1 MSKKNEE
8 KSQQAAAENQDEAI
22 QASELANAQAR
33 ENEIDA
39 TQDNGGADKSAQTAA
54 KKTEGQKEPDPAAEA
69 GDAETPGDKPEVGNT
84 HVAGNTRLLQNL
96 SVLADRHR
104 IPAWHQAA
112 LLRYMGWQDD
122 KRVTDEDYRKALD
135 GLKHR
140 RIGGGRK

>member
-8 KSQQAAAENQDEAI
+8 KSQQAENQTED
-22 QASELANAQAR
+22 AQKP
-33 ENEIDA
+33 EQGQVSDNE
-39 TQDNGGADKSAQTAA
+39 QTGLEKGKDSGKAESG
-54 KKTEGQKEPDPAAEA
+54 KEGQKTPAPAIGEEPVA
-69 GDAETPGDKPEVGNT
+69 KPKLES
-84 HVAGNTRLLQNL
+84 L

-122 KRVTDEDYRKALD
+122 KMVTDEAYRKALD
-135 GLKHR
+135 ELKHR

>member
-8 KSQQAAAENQDEAI
+8 KSQQALAENQDDAVQTANQTAI
-22 QASELANAQAR
+22 NAQESA
-33 ENEIDA
+33 EQA
-39 TQDNGGADKSAQTAA
+39 TKEKAASDDKNSQTAA
-54 KKTEGQKEPDPAAEA
+54 EKTGEQKTPEPAPEESEVPA
-69 GDAETPGDKPEVGNT
+69 DKPKLE
-84 HVAGNTRLLQNL
+84 NL

-122 KRVTDEDYRKALD
+122 KMVTDEAYRKALD
-135 GLKHR
+135 ELKHR